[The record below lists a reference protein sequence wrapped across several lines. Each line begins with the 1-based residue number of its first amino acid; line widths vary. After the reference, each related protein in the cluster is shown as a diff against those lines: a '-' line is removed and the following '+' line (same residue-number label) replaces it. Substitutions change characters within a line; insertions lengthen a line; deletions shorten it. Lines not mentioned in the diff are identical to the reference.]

1 MNFILAILLSI
12 LSCAVAAAPFLTSDP
27 VSSSPLP
34 THCGLYLDTSAK
46 LEAAVTKDSSG
57 TYCKFD
63 IASVSVGA
71 HTAKATHIVRDSI
84 WGTLESGYSNTV
96 NFTKPGAP
104 AAPGG
109 FGLSP

>member
-1 MNFILAILLSI
+1 MTKWWLLI
-12 LSCAVAAAPFLTSDP
+12 GMVAADASAAPFLTSDP
-27 VSSSPLP
+27 VSISPLP
-34 THCGLYLDTSAK
+34 THCGLYLDAAAK
-46 LEAAVTKDSSG
+46 VEAAVVKDSTG

-63 IASVSVGA
+63 IASVGVGA
-71 HTAKATHIVRDSI
+71 HTAKATHIVKDAI